1 MLLIVRLLLVAHQRT
16 EHGIVFHVVPIDH
29 GVGVGEQPGVA
40 AVRKQRPVQF
50 SSPLYR

>member
-1 MLLIVRLLLVAHQRT
+1 MLLIVRLLLVAHQRA

-40 AVRKQRPVQF
+40 AVHKQRPV
-50 SSPLYR
+50 PVLLPTV